1 MPAITQLFNQQNN
14 SPFSCSVMENAGTE
28 VKMPKLWQET
38 LAISLSVG
46 YQQDIV
52 ASFLVYLS

>member
-1 MPAITQLFNQQNN
+1 
-14 SPFSCSVMENAGTE
+14 MENAGTE

-52 ASFLVYLS
+52 APFLVYLS